1 LVIFHLCYIVI
12 FANSHHFPPLYL
24 LDASECDFYC
34 IILNLAV
41 IVIADCMTTIEDNL
55 KTGAQ
60 MFEEKYGA
68 NAKVAI
74 KIWILLPSWWS

>member
-1 LVIFHLCYIVI
+1 
-12 FANSHHFPPLYL
+12 
-24 LDASECDFYC
+24 
-34 IILNLAV
+34 
-41 IVIADCMTTIEDNL
+41 MTTIEDNL

>member
-1 LVIFHLCYIVI
+1 LIFSGETLIERIERLKETVNI
-12 FANSHHFPPLYL
+12 
-24 LDASECDFYC
+24 DVT
-34 IILNLAV
+34 AV